1 MTDRRTFL
9 ESLASCMLAPAW
21 MDRATRKR
29 TSMYLAYTSFA
40 VRMLQGRD
48 ILKST
53 AAALDAEAFLGLC
66 ERFGVSG
73 AQIDYSEL
81 PVDDAPALARLR
93 TSFQSHGMD
102 IELSIPSGLLESAD
116 AYGKAVAVARAL
128 GATRARV

>member
-40 VRMLQGRD
+40 VRMLQGKD

-53 AAALDAEAFLGLC
+53 AAALDAETFLDLC
-66 ERFGVSG
+66 ERLGVSG
-73 AQIDYSEL
+73 AQVDFSQL
-81 PVDDAPALARLR
+81 PVDDGPALVRLR
-93 TSFQSHGMD
+93 TLFESHGID
-102 IELSIPSGLLESAD
+102 VELSIPSRLLESAD
-116 AYGKAVAVARAL
+116 AYGK
-128 GATRARV
+128 